1 RVSDVVGVGSATT
14 QFMLDQLSTDY
25 NSQHATA
32 STKLYSWDAV
42 PLGSLITSKSAPN
55 CTNTTR
61 PTGSSQGIGSSN
73 PVPLSLEQNPPA
85 PGGPGSGPAFARSP
99 RPRVSPGSTPAP
111 ACASGG
117 ICFVALGGDAV
128 PWADRSAAAGGT
140 NAPATLTATQ
150 LK

>member
-1 RVSDVVGVGSATT
+1 MRMLSKLAAAIAAAGATTLLVAGPAMADPPSGVTPRVSDVVGVGSATT

-73 PVPLSLEQNPPA
+73 PVPLSLEQNTTVT
-85 PGGPGSGPAFARSP
+85 GGTGFCTDFARS
-99 RPRVSPGSTPAP
+99 S
-111 ACASGG
+111 
-117 ICFVALGGDAV
+117 
-128 PWADRSAAAGGT
+128 
-140 NAPATLTATQ
+140 
-150 LK
+150 